1 LDLLV
6 AGRLIVELKAV
17 DALLPIHQAQVLSY
31 LKATQR
37 QLGLLINFN
46 ARVLRDGVKRIVLS
60 Q

>member
-1 LDLLV
+1 
-6 AGRLIVELKAV
+6 LKAV